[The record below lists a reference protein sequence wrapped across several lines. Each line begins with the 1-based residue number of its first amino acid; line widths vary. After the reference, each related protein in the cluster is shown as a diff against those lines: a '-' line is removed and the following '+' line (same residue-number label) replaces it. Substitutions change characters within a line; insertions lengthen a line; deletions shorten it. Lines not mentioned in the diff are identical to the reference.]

1 MENRKD
7 KEQVFFIKLCTDGYH
22 YYEFVPKFRLDTEFY
37 AYFKHKDFFAH
48 KAHGGDDINLTE
60 KFNKMIWGKK
70 SEMTEREY
78 RDRRERALKELE
90 KMGFIKLDY
99 KEFKKAV
106 KIGVYQDMIERRF
119 KKGLIYPEIFV
130 RGGDICKNPEC

>member
-7 KEQVFFIKLCTDGYH
+7 KEQVFFIKLRTDGYH
-22 YYEFVPKFRLDTEFY
+22 YYEFAPKFQLDTEFY

-48 KAHGGDDINLTE
+48 VAHGGNGVSLTE
-60 KFNKMIWGKK
+60 KFNKMIWGRK

-78 RDRRERALKELE
+78 RDRRERALKRLE
-90 KMGFIKLDY
+90 KMGFIRLDY

-106 KIGVYQDMIERRF
+106 KIGTYQDMIERRF
-119 KKGLIYPEIFV
+119 KKGLIYPGIFV
-130 RGGDICKNPEC
+130 MGGDICKNPEC

>member
-1 MENRKD
+1 
-7 KEQVFFIKLCTDGYH
+7 
-22 YYEFVPKFRLDTEFY
+22 
-37 AYFKHKDFFAH
+37 
-48 KAHGGDDINLTE
+48 
-60 KFNKMIWGKK
+60 MIWGKK